1 MTAPLRISAK
11 VEIDATQAVQ
21 GGSVAAGAVGTIG
34 QAADTTSEKLDR
46 LRQEAARIGALGS
59 NIRIF
64 PANEEGRALDNLR
77 AKYNPLYAT
86 IRTYKQEVIAIRAAH
101 AAGALGI
108 DEMTA
113 AIQRQRQAALAS
125 IDALK
130 GRNEAIVNPGR
141 TPAGNGARAFETA
154 NITAQFQDIAVTSA
168 MGMSPVQIAL
178 QQGTQLASV
187 IGTMERPVAGLLA
200 AFSSLLSMTSLLTI
214 GVVALSAAAIQYFFS
229 SETGGKKLEDLLQQE
244 EDALKRVRDLWG
256 EAADERSRYGRESTG
271 SASFSLEASIS
282 ALLDRLRKANSS
294 GEIGTA
300 VTSAVSNNLD
310 LTGLTASEFRETSMF
325 KALKIDFE
333 ELHQAT
339 VAGRPDVLGLVRT
352 IEEVGQSSDNAG
364 IKKMAEEAVAALK
377 PFRDLAEAL
386 REAERARLRLFD
398 DRGSTGMLLS
408 QGTTNRDDMGEL
420 ALYRSRIQ
428 KRLEDEQ
435 KVFAAEQARM
445 NARSPAERAAAA
457 RQAAAAEWR
466 DEGMDERRQRI
477 DLAGRTALLQAE
489 KQLKDAQIERSR
501 ARETGLDQQKLE
513 LSLIGQT
520 VGEQERLR
528 MELRLTSE
536 LRTEAARNGTEVSRE
551 ELELVRQLAAEHGR
565 LAEQI
570 AARKALTEQSRD
582 LSDLREQLAVAG
594 QAEQVRARVLVHLE
608 TERRIREMGLSLGS
622 AEAEQYR
629 RNAAAIA
636 SATTELRK
644 QEAAWKE
651 VRGTAEGAID
661 TLVDRFAEGDVAGGF
676 ETIAKDATKTLL
688 QLGVANPL
696 KNEFLGTD
704 YGTMS
709 DVGGLGGLARGLFGG
724 GGMST
729 ASMSVNAAAVTING
743 GIGAGLGSLLGAND
757 NAAAGS
763 MGAYRDAIAKIESGG
778 NYSALGP
785 LTGSGDRAYGKYQVM
800 GNNIGPWSREALGRT
815 LNPQQFLADPAAQ
828 DSIFD
833 HFFGKSI
840 SKYGNASDAASVWF
854 TGRPLAQGGGAADV
868 LGTTGVDYVKK
879 FNAALGS
886 VTSTAETATQ
896 GLGTFGN
903 GVGQLGQA
911 LSTGAQGGSGGG
923 LFNWLGSIFGGGGGV
938 SPLSP
943 SWQANTTF
951 GNFLAGTPGFDKGGA
966 TGGSNPS
973 RVAGLVH
980 EQEFVFDAAATARI
994 GVGNL
999 ESLRRGRMPGYQRG
1013 GLATTKAAYPV
1024 VRFGSSS
1031 SEGAAVPS
1039 VTNVFQNY
1047 SSAKMEHVES
1057 RADERGNRQE
1067 IYVISEMVGTG
1078 MSAKGG
1084 DGERTLR
1091 QRYGVKPRGIAR

>member
-21 GGSVAAGAVGTIG
+21 GGNMAAGAVGTIG

-77 AKYNPLYAT
+77 AKYNPLYAA

-101 AAGALGI
+101 AGGALGI

-113 AIQRQRQAALAS
+113 AIQRQRQATLAS
-125 IDALK
+125 IDAIK
-130 GRNEAIVNPGR
+130 GRNSALADMPVRAGR
-141 TPAGNGARAFETA
+141 ADNGFAATNAMF
-154 NITAQFQDIAVTSA
+154 QFQDIGMTAA
-168 MGMSPVQIAL
+168 MGMSPAMIGL
-178 QQGTQLASV
+178 QQGSQLAGAYSGMSFKEAAATTGSALANLV
-187 IGTMERPVAGLLA
+187 SPVSLATIALTAGA
-200 AFSSLLSMTSLLTI
+200 
-214 GVVALSAAAIQYFFS
+214 AAAIQFGMSLADAEDETEKLDVALERHANVLQRLEQRYGSLIDAAKGYGAESTRILTLDASADARAMRNAATVAGREFFNG
-229 SETGGKKLEDLLQQE
+229 EVGVIRQGVRGGGDLAVSGDFRMF
-244 EDALKRVRDLWG
+244 EDALKRLRI
-256 EAADERSRYGRESTG
+256 EAKE
-271 SASFSLEASIS
+271 
-282 ALLDRLRKANSS
+282 
-294 GEIGTA
+294 
-300 VTSAVSNNLD
+300 
-310 LTGLTASEFRETSMF
+310 
-325 KALKIDFE
+325 
-333 ELHQAT
+333 
-339 VAGRPDVLGLVRT
+339 GRPDFEAFYESIYRT
-352 IEEVGQSSDNAG
+352 
-364 IKKMAEEAVAALK
+364 AALAPAYAK
-377 PFRDLAEAL
+377 KADELGKLVAEYRNATRTL
-386 REAERARLRLFD
+386 EELERIQRRLFETV
-398 DRGSTGMLLS
+398 GPNGMLLS
-408 QGTTNRDDMGEL
+408 QGAASRNDMGNL
-420 ALYRSRIQ
+420 ALFESQ
-428 KRLEDEQ
+428 Q
-435 KVFAAEQARM
+435 AVAARRRREAFDAEVSGL
-445 NARSPAERAAAA
+445 NARNPQERADAARRAAAA
-457 RQAAAAEWR
+457 QYDESETAADRRTRIEQA
-466 DEGMDERRQRI
+466 GT
-477 DLAGRTALLQAE
+477 LALIQAE
-489 KQLKDAQIERSR
+489 KQLKDAQLERGR
-501 ARETGLDQQKLE
+501 AREANLRQQQLE
-513 LSLIGQT
+513 LSLIGQS
-520 VGEQERLR
+520 VGEQARLR
-528 MELRLTSE
+528 MEFQLTSE
-536 LRTEAARNGTEVSRE
+536 LKAEAARNGTEVSRG
-551 ELELVRQLAAEHGR
+551 ELEQVRRLAAEHGK
-565 LAEQI
+565 LAEQL
-570 AARKALTEQSRD
+570 AARKALTEQSQE
-582 LSDLREQLAVAG
+582 LSDLRAQLAVAG

-608 TERRIREMGLSLGS
+608 TERRIREMGLSLGN

-629 RNAAAIA
+629 RNAGAIA

-661 TLVDRFAEGDVAGGF
+661 TLVDRFAEGDFAGGL

-704 YGTMS
+704 YGTMA
-709 DVGGLGGLARGLFGG
+709 DIAGLGGLARGLFGG

-743 GIGAGLGSLLGAND
+743 GIGAGLGPLLGAND
-757 NAAAGS
+757 NAAGGP
-763 MGAYRDAIAKIESGG
+763 MGAYRAAIAKIESGG
-778 NYSALGP
+778 NYNALGP

-800 GNNIGPWSREALGRT
+800 GNNIGPWSQEALGRT
-815 LNPQQFLADPAAQ
+815 LSSQQFLADPAAQ

-833 HFFGKSI
+833 HFFGKSL

-896 GLGTFGN
+896 ELGTFGN

-999 ESLRRGRMPGYQRG
+999 EALRRGRMPGYQRG

-1024 VRFGSSS
+1024 VRFGSP

-1047 SSAKMEHVES
+1047 STAKMEHVES